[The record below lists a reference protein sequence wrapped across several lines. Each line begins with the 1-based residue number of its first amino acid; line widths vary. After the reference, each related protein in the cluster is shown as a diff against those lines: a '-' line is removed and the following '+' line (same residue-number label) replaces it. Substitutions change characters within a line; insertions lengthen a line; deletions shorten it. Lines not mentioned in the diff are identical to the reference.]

1 MFEQLILAE
10 KEVAFEGPPEDYN
23 VGLPPSLESK
33 VAAFEAIVSW
43 CLDVVAD
50 PGPEHVVAPLG
61 TLEKAWVD
69 HVEEGGPQKR
79 LA

>member
-10 KEVAFEGPPEDYN
+10 KEVAFEGHYN
-23 VGLPPSLESK
+23 VDLPPTLESK
-33 VAAFEAIVSW
+33 VDAFEAIVSW

-50 PGPEHVVAPLG
+50 PGPEHVVAPLR
-61 TLEKAWVD
+61 TLGKAWVD